1 MESKRRAG
9 IKAVEYVKDG
19 MIVGLGTGSTAYYA
33 IEEIGKRVKQGLNIS
48 AVATSVGT
56 ESLAEQFHIPLLDS
70 NEIDHIDLTIDGV
83 DEIDPQLNAIKG
95 GGGALLREKITA
107 SFSDE
112 VIWIM
117 DASKQVPS
125 LGSFPLP
132 VEVLPFGCSHV
143 LRKLS
148 DLRPS
153 LRMDGDFPFVT
164 DNGNYIIDLHLGT
177 PFPITEI
184 SRRLSQIP
192 GILET
197 GLFLNMC
204 SRIIVGTAESVKTIE
219 NNTQ

>member
-1 MESKRRAG
+1 MEAKKQAG
-9 IKAVEYVKDG
+9 IKAVDYVKDG

-33 IEEIGKRVKQGLNIS
+33 IEEIGNRVKQGLNIN
-48 AVATSVGT
+48 AVATSAGT
-56 ESLAEQFHIPLLDS
+56 ESLAEQFHIPLLEIDD
-70 NEIDHIDLTIDGV
+70 IDHIDLTIDGV
-83 DEIDPQLNAIKG
+83 DEIDPQFNVIKG

-143 LRKLS
+143 LRRLS

-153 LRMDGDFPFVT
+153 LRMDGDFPFIT
-164 DNGNYIIDLHLGT
+164 DNGNYIIDLNLGA

-204 SRIIVGTAESVKTIE
+204 SRIIIGTADGVKTIE
-219 NNTQ
+219 NNTR

>member
-1 MESKRRAG
+1 MEAKKQAG
-9 IKAVEYVKDG
+9 IKAVDYVKDG

-33 IEEIGKRVKQGLNIS
+33 IEEIGNRVKQGLNIK
-48 AVATSVGT
+48 AVATSAGT
-56 ESLAEQFHIPLLDS
+56 ESLAEQFHIPLLEIDD
-70 NEIDHIDLTIDGV
+70 IDHIDLTIDGV
-83 DEIDPQLNAIKG
+83 DEIDPQFNVIKG

-132 VEVLPFGCSHV
+132 VEILPFGCTHV

-164 DNGNYIIDLHLGT
+164 DNGNYIIDLNLSA
-177 PFPITEI
+177 PLPITEL

-204 SRIIVGTAESVKTIE
+204 SRIVVGTADGVKTIE
-219 NNTQ
+219 NNTR